1 MSSLLDFL
9 NRQSKITLWMAAVS
23 FALVLGVVDYF
34 TGFEISFSFFY
45 LGPVA
50 IAAWTLGRNSGYFI
64 STVCAAVWL
73 SANLLAGEQF
83 STPMI
88 SYWNALTRLG
98 FFLVVTYLL
107 TGLYRLLE
115 HEKVLA
121 RTDFLT
127 GALNLRAFTD
137 SATRE
142 IARVR
147 RNYRPF
153 SLLYLDLD
161 NFKAL
166 NDRLGHTVGDHLLQT
181 VAFTLS
187 RCTRANDI
195 AARLG
200 GDEFAL
206 LLPETGHEAMKVVA
220 PRIQAA
226 LVRAMEHH
234 DWGVTFSLGA
244 LTFEQSPDDVEQMIE
259 LADQLMYRAKK
270 AGKNAIVYAVH
281 SPEEASAS

>member
-1 MSSLLDFL
+1 VATILY
-9 NRQSKITLWMAAVS
+9 
-23 FALVLGVVDYF
+23 ALVLGIIDYY
-34 TGFEISFSFFY
+34 TGFEIAFSFFY

-50 IAAWTLGRNSGYFI
+50 LAAWTLGRNSGFLL
-64 STVCAAVWL
+64 SVTCAMVWL

-83 STPMI
+83 SKPLI
-88 SYWNALTRLG
+88 PIWNAITRLG
-98 FFLVVTYLL
+98 FYFVITFLLAEL
-107 TGLYRLLE
+107 RRLLE

-137 SATRE
+137 AATRE
-142 IARVR
+142 IARTR
-147 RNYRPF
+147 RNFRPF

-181 VAFTLS
+181 VAFTLA
-187 RCTRANDI
+187 RRIRANDVT
-195 AARLG
+195 ARLG

-206 LLPETGHEAMKVVA
+206 LLPETGHEAVKMVA
-220 PRIQAA
+220 PRIQQA

-234 DWGVTFSLGA
+234 NWGVTFSLGA
-244 LTFEQSPDDVEQMIE
+244 LTFDQPPDDVVQMIE
-259 LADQLMYRAKK
+259 LTDRLMYQAKK
-270 AGKNAIVYAVH
+270 AGKNAIIYAVH
-281 SPEEASAS
+281 SPEEA